1 MTEHEASNGG
11 PRIARIARNGNGKT
25 PHEPGRNG
33 HRPVTR
39 AMILAAGEGTR
50 MRPLTA
56 RMPKPMVPIAGRPLI
71 EHTIE
76 RLAEAGVRE
85 IAINLHA
92 HAGVIADH
100 LGDGSRFGVK
110 ITYAFEPRLLGTAGS
125 VKALEAFF
133 ASGPFF
139 VVYGDVYARLD
150 LGQLLRHHRER
161 HALATIA
168 LRRPDDV
175 SQCGIVEQ
183 DDDGWI
189 TGFTEKP
196 PSVDDASD
204 AWANGGVYVLEP
216 GVLRHIQDGIEQDFG
231 RDVFPALVRTGRAIA
246 GFRADGGCWD
256 IGSMGRLR
264 QVDLLF
270 RSSSLA
276 SPRRQ
281 SIGRAVGEYLTK
293 VAGAVDSLDR
303 GCIVRAA
310 ELLLDARE
318 RGHHIYIIG
327 NGGSASTASHMA
339 ADLSRAALE
348 TEGPPLNCRC
358 LSDSMAIVSAWGN
371 DVGFDSVFERQ
382 LTQLVEP
389 GDLLVAISAS
399 GNSPNILAAAEL
411 ARERG
416 ACVLGFSGFG
426 GGQLANTAD
435 VAVVVASSEYGPVED
450 LHLLLN
456 HLLAAVMR
464 RLDRRHVG
472 EQEDVEEEDE
482 SAYAAA
488 AAGL

>member
-1 MTEHEASNGG
+1 MTEHEASDGRSG
-11 PRIARIARNGNGKT
+11 VARRVARNGNGKA
-25 PHEPGRNG
+25 PQLGGNG

-50 MRPLTA
+50 MRPLTD
-56 RMPKPMVPIAGRPLI
+56 RMPKPMVPIAGRPLL

-76 RLAEAGVRE
+76 NLAEAGVRE

-110 ITYAFEPRLLGTAGS
+110 ITYSFEPRLLGTAGA
-125 VKALEAFF
+125 VKALEHFF
-133 ASGPFF
+133 AGGPFF
-139 VVYGDVYARLD
+139 VVYGDVFARLD
-150 LGQLLRHHRER
+150 LGQLVQHHRDR

-175 SQCGIVEQ
+175 TQCGIVEQ

-196 PSVDDASD
+196 ASVEDETDT
-204 AWANGGVYVLEP
+204 WANGGVYVLEP
-216 GVLRHIQDGIEQDFG
+216 GILRHIPDGIEQDFG

-270 RSSSLA
+270 RSSGLA

-310 ELLLDARE
+310 ELLLDARA
-318 RGHHIYIIG
+318 RGRRIYIIG

-348 TEGPPLNCRC
+348 TDGLPLNCRC

-389 GDLLVAISAS
+389 GDVLVAISAS
-399 GNSPNILAAAEL
+399 GNSPNILAAVEL
-411 ARERG
+411 ARTHG
-416 ACVLGFSGFG
+416 AYVLGFSGFG
-426 GGQLANTAD
+426 GGLLAKMAD
-435 VAVVVASSEYGPVED
+435 VAIVVASSEYGPVED

-464 RLDRRHVG
+464 RLDRR
-472 EQEDVEEEDE
+472 QVEEREEIEDDE
-482 SAYAAA
+482 PAFAAA